1 MKIEQLKDLV
11 NKKPTFIRCRKVTEL
26 PDGVTQRDTYLLATS
41 VKDGVHSDGYH
52 DWNYVEVNYAVMVE
66 LTYFTAKGW
75 DAAETVGR
83 HVDFNSTKDIVNSVA
98 TAVVEAPPKKEV
110 QAITALTKKR
120 ALEVKANA
128 DTWCKIMGESP
139 LGLI

>member
-11 NKKPTFIRCRKVTEL
+11 NKKPTFIRSRKVTEL
-26 PDGVTQRDTYLLATS
+26 PDGVTQRDTYLLATA
-41 VKDGVHSDGYH
+41 VKDGVQ
-52 DWNYVEVNYAVMVE
+52 YAVMVE
-66 LTYFTAKGW
+66 LTYFKAKDW

-83 HVDFNSTKDIVNSVA
+83 KVDFNSTMDIVNTLAGV
-98 TAVVEAPPKKEV
+98 VVEAPPKKEV
-110 QAITALTKKR
+110 QAITALAKKR
-120 ALEVKANA
+120 VLDAKAKA

>member
-11 NKKPTFIRCRKVTEL
+11 NKKPTFIRSRKVTEL

-52 DWNYVEVNYAVMVE
+52 DWKYVEVQYAVMVE
-66 LTYFTAKGW
+66 LTYFKAKDW

-83 HVDFNSTKDIVNSVA
+83 KVDFNSTTDIVNTLAGV
-98 TAVVEAPPKKEV
+98 VVEAPPKKEV

-120 ALEVKANA
+120 VLDAKAKA
-128 DTWCKIMGESP
+128 DTWCKVMGESP